1 MKQTFLLVILLIS
14 SLIQATETSLQK
26 ENATNI
32 NNIKV
37 NVSEVCHQKNIEAI
51 EIQRRGCCSWHGGV
65 AGCSSGRIVC
75 SDGTYSPSC
84 TCNSSNNP
92 LG

>member
-1 MKQTFLLVILLIS
+1 MKTMFLLFILLS
-14 SLIQATETSLQK
+14 SFIQATEVKQKKDNNIYMINTK
-26 ENATNI
+26 ENF
-32 NNIKV
+32 
-37 NVSEVCHQKNIEAI
+37 SEICIQKSLKGIEV
-51 EIQRRGCCSWHGGV
+51 QRRGCCSWHGGV

-84 TCNSSNNP
+84 TCNRSINP